1 MRESLDIANKSANAA
16 QKSADS
22 LLPSLR
28 PWLSCRAEIAGSLAY
43 NSGGNALFELKFTIK
58 NRGHAPA
65 SNVRLAS
72 SVALVSPQ
80 HGHSIGRLQE
90 AANLNR
96 GLPIGFALALPGG
109 VPINSEV
116 GRMLFPNETRIE
128 HHRSHVK
135 RSEIEKACE
144 DIEPN
149 MNFWRELC
157 ALVTYAYPLATVRA
171 DTGFVYRIERQDGVF
186 ELDEAVPMEE
196 MRINDEVS
204 WGGVAT

>member
-1 MRESLDIANKSANAA
+1 
-16 QKSADS
+16 
-22 LLPSLR
+22 
-28 PWLSCRAEIAGSLAY
+28 
-43 NSGGNALFELKFTIK
+43 
-58 NRGHAPA
+58 
-65 SNVRLAS
+65 
-72 SVALVSPQ
+72 
-80 HGHSIGRLQE
+80 
-90 AANLNR
+90 
-96 GLPIGFALALPGG
+96 
-109 VPINSEV
+109 
-116 GRMLFPNETRIE
+116 MLFPNETRIE